1 MNPWAGILSSNLGNS
16 DTNHKICGKTLK
28 IWSSNVKA
36 IFYGDGFNFMD
47 PEINATFSGYY
58 RINKKQVEVPGG
70 RWSRYELKVFP
81 EVKIYNDTWVEWKQG
96 TWLVKAKHN
105 KLHVMDPDMF
115 ESLFGSENT
124 TNDENVIRW
133 EVEAPKE
140 DKQPEVKPEEP
151 SWTKDGCISWGT
163 EKEEEP
169 DKEPELETDSFYEYD
184 GDTTFD
190 PYEKKKA
197 VSDKLQDI
205 LARYVDKTGFND
217 RW

>member
-1 MNPWAGILSSNLGNS
+1 ME
-16 DTNHKICGKTLK
+16 K
-28 IWSSNVKA
+28 
-36 IFYGDGFNFMD
+36 
-47 PEINATFSGYY
+47 
-58 RINKKQVEVPGG
+58 
-70 RWSRYELKVFP
+70 
-81 EVKIYNDTWVEWKQG
+81 G

-115 ESLFGSENT
+115 KSLFGSEDT
-124 TNDENVIRW
+124 TNDVNVISW

-169 DKEPELETDSFYEYD
+169 DEEPEPETKDFYGYD

-190 PYEKKKA
+190 PYEEKKT
-197 VSDKLQDI
+197 VSDRLQDI
-205 LARYVDKTGFND
+205 LARYVDRTGFNNMY
-217 RW
+217 

>member
-1 MNPWAGILSSNLGNS
+1 M
-16 DTNHKICGKTLK
+16 
-28 IWSSNVKA
+28 
-36 IFYGDGFNFMD
+36 
-47 PEINATFSGYY
+47 Y
-58 RINKKQVEVPGG
+58 RINKKQVEVPSG

-81 EVKIYNDTWVEWKQG
+81 EVKIYNDTWIEWKQG

-124 TNDENVIRW
+124 TNDVNVISW
-133 EVEAPKE
+133 EIEAPKE

-163 EKEEEP
+163 EKEP
-169 DKEPELETDSFYEYD
+169 DEKPMIEYEYD

-190 PYEKKKA
+190 PYEEKKA
-197 VSDKLQDI
+197 VSDRLQDI

>member
-1 MNPWAGILSSNLGNS
+1 MNPWGGILNSNLGNS

-58 RINKKQVEVPGG
+58 RINKKQVEVPTGG

-105 KLHVMDPDMF
+105 KLHIMDPDMF
-115 ESLFGSENT
+115 ESLFGSEDT
-124 TNDENVIRW
+124 TNDVNVISW

-151 SWTKDGCISWGT
+151 SWTNDGCISWGT
-163 EKEEEP
+163 EKEEEQEEP
-169 DKEPELETDSFYEYD
+169 DEEPALEYEYD
-184 GDTTFD
+184 
-190 PYEKKKA
+190 EAMRNKIR
-197 VSDKLQDI
+197 DKL
-205 LARYVDKTGFND
+205 LARHFDKTGFDD